1 MKRENFAVMFK
12 KVLLLFACLAFSLY
26 LCIRFRP
33 KIWRWLSSL
42 TVLHETGMA
51 VREARPRVARG
62 GRFLFFS
69 RAYASRPLFG
79 GAAGTFKDT
88 LLYNG
93 EFDPGSG

>member
-1 MKRENFAVMFK
+1 MFK

-33 KIWRWLSSL
+33 KIWRLHSSL

-62 GRFLFFS
+62 GRFLFFES
-69 RAYASRPLFG
+69 VRESPLVRG
-79 GAAGTFKDT
+79 RGRDIQRHITYTMESLILAQD
-88 LLYNG
+88 
-93 EFDPGSG
+93 ER